1 MLAAQTV
8 CHFTGD
14 TTENFVCSVNH
25 EPFTLHLMGFCGK
38 RFHDIFHQIVS
49 PLSVSSIAFGLAYIC
64 TLSFESIN
72 TVLPFPRDYIEES
85 MIVAKKSP
93 EVNSGL

>member
-1 MLAAQTV
+1 
-8 CHFTGD
+8 
-14 TTENFVCSVNH
+14 
-25 EPFTLHLMGFCGK
+25 
-38 RFHDIFHQIVS
+38 VS

-85 MIVAKKSP
+85 MIIAKKSP